1 LSTSTPVAPWFAVP
15 RPFGRDAVGEGRQA
29 LTGAVLR
36 VLAPLDGSGRARGTR
51 APLAELAVRRGTP
64 TLRGLVSCRS
74 RPWNRPSELSL
85 LEEPYPLSRAS
96 CFLAGSRSTTQRR
109 DRVHGIRGPFPRR
122 ADLWPRLAQRAHR
135 TRRLGRRFPGTARH
149 RPGHASAPGH
159 VSPWIG
165 RARRTRQ
172 PTRPLRSLAPLES
185 PFSRRS
191 PPWPGDDRQ
200 VGALL
205 GFFPSRA
212 FSSIPRVRHA
222 RG

>member
-1 LSTSTPVAPWFAVP
+1 LSTLYVGCPFFAPP
-15 RPFGRDAVGEGRQA
+15 RPFDRDVVGEGRQA
-29 LTGAVLR
+29 PTGAVLR

-64 TLRGLVSCRS
+64 TLRDLVSCRS

-96 CFLAGSRSTTQRR
+96 CFLAGSRSTAQRR
-109 DRVHGIRGPFPRR
+109 DRVHGFRGPFPRR

-135 TRRLGRRFPGTARH
+135 TRRLGRRFPGTARLC
-149 RPGHASAPGH
+149 PGHASAPGQ

-165 RARRTRQ
+165 RAHRTRQ
-172 PTRPLRSLAPLES
+172 PARPLRSFAPLES
-185 PFSRRS
+185 PFSRRT
-191 PPWPGDDRQ
+191 PPWPGDDRL

-205 GFFPSRA
+205 GFFLPL
-212 FSSIPRVRHA
+212 
-222 RG
+222 